1 MKIVIKEDKT
11 PAQRH
16 TVNAGLGPAVVD
28 KAQHDAALATM
39 EQLTTSG
46 QATKLLQFNGTN
58 FSISTY
64 NYEGADNESA

>member
-16 TVNAGLGPAVVD
+16 IVNAGLGPAVVD

-39 EQLTTSG
+39 EQLTAAG
-46 QATKLLQFNGTN
+46 QATKLVQYDGTK

-64 NYEGADNESA
+64 HYEGADNESA